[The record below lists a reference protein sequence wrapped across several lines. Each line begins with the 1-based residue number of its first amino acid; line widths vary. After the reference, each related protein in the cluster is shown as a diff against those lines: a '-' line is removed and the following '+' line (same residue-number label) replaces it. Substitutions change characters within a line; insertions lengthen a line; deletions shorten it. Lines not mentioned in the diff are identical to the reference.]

1 MSIGM
6 ALLINGIIGMIVYP
20 ISVLLFQRWCYHK
33 FGEQASEDGFND
45 VTRLSKLRYDMMSK
59 GNERTGAA
67 LRVLSWFITIFLWE
81 IGIPVIFYVIYM
93 SIKK

>member
-33 FGEQASEDGFND
+33 FGEQASEDGLND
-45 VTRLSKLRYDMMSK
+45 ANRLSELGYDMMSK

-81 IGIPVIFYVIYM
+81 IGIPVNFYVIYM

>member
-33 FGEQASEDGFND
+33 FGEQASNDGLND
-45 VTRLSKLRYDMMSK
+45 AIHLSELGYEAASK
-59 GNERTGAA
+59 GNEKTRAA
-67 LRVLSWFITIFLWE
+67 IRALGMFITILLWE
-81 IGIPVIFYVIYM
+81 IGIPMDFYVIYM